1 MRRRIAMDANRGPQ
15 ARMPW
20 ERRMMLAAQDA
31 LNELRAPWRGAR
43 QPDEG
48 VDRERGDGRIHH
60 EERERGGGR
69 DRERGRGRERDR
81 DRERERGLDHDM
93 GLELGQVGVGGQG
106 LEQGQGVGAGAP
118 HDNNNNNNE
127 HPAEHDQF
135 IVEERRRARFWGF

>member
-1 MRRRIAMDANRGPQ
+1 MDANRGPQ
-15 ARMPW
+15 VRMPW

-31 LNELRAPWRGAR
+31 LNELRQPWRGAR
-43 QPDEG
+43 QPDDGG

-69 DRERGRGRERDR
+69 DRERGRGRDRERGRGR
-81 DRERERGLDHDM
+81 DRERDHDM
-93 GLELGQVGVGGQG
+93 GLELGQVGVRGQG
-106 LEQGQGVGAGAP
+106 QEQGVGAGAP
-118 HDNNNNNNE
+118 HDNNNNNNNE